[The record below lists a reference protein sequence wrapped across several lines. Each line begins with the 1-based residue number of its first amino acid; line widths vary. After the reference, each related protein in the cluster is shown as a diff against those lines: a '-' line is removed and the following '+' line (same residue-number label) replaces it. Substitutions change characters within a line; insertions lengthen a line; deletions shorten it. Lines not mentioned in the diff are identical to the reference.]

1 MVRVL
6 ESLQSSVFRA
16 KLRAKIPK
24 EAFKVPEVK
33 HTYPQLLLS
42 HLPKTYFDLGILTEL
57 LLQKKNV
64 SCDDIALYARTLFDV
79 TIPDKVLKAK
89 STLGLIEK
97 IHTTQAIIQT
107 KTNEKLEYNREL
119 SLPNCAIVGHPDILT
134 RHHVFEVKTSG
145 RLKDSWANFIIQSFC
160 YVALAGRQIESLHIV
175 LPLQAHVE
183 TIDVSNWQRRDEFVA
198 LMMEYKEAEPENILA
213 GKMLMVQFKI
223 GRHIH
228 KKPSLYKTVLDLVPG
243 IPFQIFLSKTSK
255 IVASDEDIA
264 ATLDHVTKKNLS
276 VYVHAPYIL
285 NLCDT
290 KDYIVPVLKRQLEV
304 AAACG
309 FKGVVVHVGKS
320 VKLSISEAL
329 DNMKRNLREV
339 LDADDTFNLFLET
352 PAGQG
357 SEVLTTCEEFMNFV
371 CDVSPR
377 LGACI
382 DTCHVFAA
390 GTMPDEYIYKL
401 GSRKAWYE
409 RVKLIHFNDSQTDF
423 GSRVD
428 RHAMPG
434 QGKIPFASLVKCA
447 KMAEKLKVDM
457 VFE

>member
-6 ESLQSSVFRA
+6 ESLTSSVFKA

-24 EAFKVPEVK
+24 DAFKVPDVK

-42 HLPKTYFDLGILTEL
+42 KLPKTYFDLGILTEL

-64 SCDDIALYARTLFDV
+64 TVEDIALYAQTLFNV
-79 TIPDKVLKAK
+79 SLPQNVLTAK
-89 STLGLIEK
+89 STAGYLER
-97 IHTTQAIIQT
+97 IHTTQAILKT
-107 KTNEKLEYNREL
+107 KTDEKLEYNREL
-119 SLPNCAIVGHPDILT
+119 TMADCAIVGHPDILT

-145 RLKDSWANFIIQSFC
+145 RLKDSWASYIIQSFC
-160 YVALAGRQIESLHIV
+160 YVALAGRQIQSLHIV

-183 TIDVSNWQRRDEFVA
+183 TIDVSNWSRREEFVA
-198 LMMEYKEAEPENILA
+198 LMKEYQEPETENVLA
-213 GKMLMVQFKI
+213 GKLLMIQYKI
-223 GRHIH
+223 GRHIP
-228 KKPSLYKTVLDLVPG
+228 KKPSIYKTVIDLVPG

-264 ATLDHVTKKNLS
+264 KTLDHVTKNNLS

-290 KDYIVPVLKRQLEV
+290 KDYIVPTLKRQLEV
-304 AAACG
+304 AEACG
-309 FKGVVVHVGKS
+309 FKGVVIHVGKS
-320 VKLSISEAL
+320 VKLPVAQAL
-329 DNMKRNLREV
+329 ENMKRNLQEV
-339 LDADDTFNLFLET
+339 LEADDTFKLFLET
-352 PAGQG
+352 PAAQG
-357 SEVLTTCEEFMNFV
+357 SEVLTTCEEFMKFV

-382 DTCHVFAA
+382 DTCHAFAA
-390 GTMPDEYIYKL
+390 GTMPDEYLQKICSKK
-401 GSRKAWYE
+401 SWYE

-434 QGKIPFASLVKCA
+434 HGKIPLSSLITCA
-447 KMAEKLKVDM
+447 KMGAKLKVDM